1 MTTCEALI
9 KRIPKGG
16 TRSVKAL
23 ARQLGYLSRQNDDER
38 EDVPVVGAQRHAFNP
53 GGLDAIDPNDVWAFA
68 RRVYERSGR
77 LPPDDPNGEL
87 DHDLTMHFVI
97 SFPEGTEP
105 GAAERAGRD
114 WAEYVFG
121 QGHRTDQGHMQ
132 RHDYV
137 TVFHNHGSDPDHP
150 HPHVHV
156 VVDRVPLGGGHLLTL
171 RRGHTHWSYEA
182 MRVQAVE
189 AAANHGIELV
199 ATTRAD
205 RGLTERPMTDVQFR
219 QFQRR
224 LMQRPITQDEADRRR
239 ADAAT
244 VPYYDPDFDA
254 NGLAPDPNEIPDDP
268 TRETVLQS
276 CEPIMVPIPAGAAAA
291 GGGGGPGGGGG
302 GPGGGPGGN
311 NQDDR
316 RRRSPGP
323 SLPSYGGGDD
333 GDDGRSSGPGVGS
346 GGGNEGLQ
354 VQSRDEFEFGDDDV
368 MNNGGAEEGLRQ
380 SEGSASRAQPNGG
393 GSGSEQQQPSQDNAR
408 KRKRTG
414 EPSRQEP
421 DQGETQQQQSR
432 GSADRQRPD
441 LTAAALRQLN
451 QRQAA
456 TVVAA
461 RTRDAN
467 RWLEDAARADPPL
480 EEDNRHLDNG
490 PAAAPGPTSEA
501 ERIRDAQRRAERDR
515 REQDDRDTDD
525 RRRKTPDQQAR
536 VRKRRHEDDQSGFAK
551 KRART
556 DLTGAG
562 PSAPAGGA
570 GNQPTGS
577 QQPPN
582 QDGQNSSRPPRD
594 PVQERRQTATR
605 RRHAALEA
613 LRDHRRTGGEAAGN
627 MPQAWR
633 ERERALQREARLALI
648 EQRRAHAG
656 TNLETRAQAR
666 ARQAEEQRREEHGQE
681 VNTNDRGAGRRNRPD
696 PGSRS
701 GNTRGR

>member
-1 MTTCEALI
+1 MATCEALI

-38 EDVPVVGAQRHAFNP
+38 EDVPLVGAQRHAFNP

-105 GAAERAGRD
+105 GAAEGAGRD

-121 QGHRTDQGHMQ
+121 QGYRADQGHMQ

-171 RRGHTHWSYEA
+171 HRGHPHWSYEA

-189 AAANHGIELV
+189 AAANYGIELV
-199 ATTRAD
+199 ATTRAE
-205 RGLTERPMTDVQFR
+205 RGLTERPMTDAQFR

-239 ADAAT
+239 ADAET
-244 VPYYDPDFDA
+244 VPHYDPYYDA

-276 CEPIMVPIPAGAAAA
+276 CEPIMVPMPAGAAAA

-302 GPGGGPGGN
+302 GPGGT

-323 SLPSYGGGDD
+323 SLPSFGGGDD
-333 GDDGRSSGPGVGS
+333 GDEGRSSGPGGGS
-346 GGGNEGLQ
+346 GSGNEGLQ
-354 VQSRDEFEFGDDDV
+354 VQSREEFEFDDDDDAV
-368 MNNGGAEEGLRQ
+368 MNNGGGEDRLRQ
-380 SEGSASRAQPNGG
+380 SEGSAGRAQPD
-393 GSGSEQQQPSQDNAR
+393 GSGNGSEQQQPSQDNAR

-414 EPSRQEP
+414 EPSKQEP
-421 DQGETQQQQSR
+421 DQSETQQQQSR
-432 GSADRQRPD
+432 GSADRQQSE
-441 LTAAALRQLN
+441 LTSEALRQLN
-451 QRQAA
+451 DQQA
-456 TVVAA
+456 TTIAA
-461 RTRDAN
+461 ERIRDAE
-467 RWLEDAARADPPL
+467 RWLEGTLRADPPL
-480 EEDNRHLDNG
+480 EEDSRHLDNG

-501 ERIRDAQRRAERDR
+501 ERTRDAQRRAERGR
-515 REQDDRDTDD
+515 REREDRDTDD

-536 VRKRRHEDDQSGFAK
+536 ARKRRHEDDQSGSAT

-556 DLTGAG
+556 DLAEAG
-562 PSAPAGGA
+562 PSAAAGG
-570 GNQPTGS
+570 GNQPNGS
-577 QQPPN
+577 QQPRN
-582 QDGQNSSRPPRD
+582 NDGQNSSRPAQPRNQ
-594 PVQERRQTATR
+594 VRERRQSANR
-605 RRHAALEA
+605 RRQAALEA
-613 LRDHRRTGGEAAGN
+613 LRSHRRTGGEAAGN
-627 MPQAWR
+627 MPQDWR
-633 ERERALQREARLALI
+633 ERDRALLREARLALI

-666 ARQAEEQRREEHGQE
+666 ARQAEEQRPEEHGQE
-681 VNTNDRGAGRRNRPD
+681 ANTNDRGAGRQDRPD